1 MREKILAFLLILAF
15 VSISCGCASIPE
27 EHKGA
32 GTGAAV
38 GGATGAVAGALLG
51 ASGAKTEMA
60 IVGGLV
66 GVLVGGAIGHY
77 AYDKKRDREQTN
89 SMYNYQSTSGPTL
102 RIEDVSALPATARP
116 GDTVDL
122 NTTYAVMTPDP
133 ESEIRVT
140 EIREIR
146 HAGDLVGRP
155 EITVTRSGGTYTSSI
170 PLILPN
176 DAKSGEYVVTTTVQ
190 TANASDSRST
200 TLYVR

>member
-1 MREKILAFLLILAF
+1 MREKIMSLLLIIAF
-15 VSISCGCASIPE
+15 VSGSCGCASIPE

-51 ASGAKTEMA
+51 SAGAKTEMA

-66 GVLVGGAIGHY
+66 GALVGGAIGHY
-77 AYDKKRDREQTN
+77 AYDKKRDREETN
-89 SMYNYQSTSGPTL
+89 SRYNYQPTSGSTL
-102 RIEDVSALPATARP
+102 RIENVSALPASARP

-122 NTTYAVMTPDP
+122 NATYAVMTPDP
-133 ESEIRVT
+133 ESEISVT

-146 HAGDLVGRP
+146 HAGELVGKP
-155 EITVTRSGGTYTSSI
+155 EITVTRSGGTYTSSV